1 MHFKIH
7 ATGRHLWTW
16 VLLDETE
23 ATVAESDRSFPT
35 QTQAS
40 AAAMAFA
47 QLVARAGRSL
57 NAGPSGGSLI

>member
-1 MHFKIH
+1 MHFKIRT
-7 ATGRHLWTW
+7 TGRHLWIW
-16 VLLDETE
+16 VLLDEAE
-23 ATVAESDRSFPT
+23 AMVAESDRSFPT

-57 NAGPSGGSLI
+57 NAGSTGSLI